1 MCHLYS
7 HTLKCLSIN
16 WHYSFHFKLYFSG
29 IWLWVQKAV
38 KVLWTGAFSMKITD
52 GNSNSWVVA
61 RSELKKQHA
70 VLERFVSFVYHFCF
84 ELEPD
89 WDDPLE
95 PLRLSD
101 ECDRERLFLRP
112 PEEDLERLLFWPL
125 SGDDEGERDFFF
137 GETEPFPDLELDLLM
152 GKR

>member
-1 MCHLYS
+1 M
-7 HTLKCLSIN
+7 
-16 WHYSFHFKLYFSG
+16 
-29 IWLWVQKAV
+29 
-38 KVLWTGAFSMKITD
+38 
-52 GNSNSWVVA
+52 
-61 RSELKKQHA
+61 KKQHA
-70 VLERFVSFVYHFCF
+70 VLERFVSFVNHFCF

-137 GETEPFPDLELDLLM
+137 GETEPFPDLELDLELDLERDRDLELDELLDRDLQKTDINKNRTPQISNFSIKKTEPLM
-152 GKR
+152 TR